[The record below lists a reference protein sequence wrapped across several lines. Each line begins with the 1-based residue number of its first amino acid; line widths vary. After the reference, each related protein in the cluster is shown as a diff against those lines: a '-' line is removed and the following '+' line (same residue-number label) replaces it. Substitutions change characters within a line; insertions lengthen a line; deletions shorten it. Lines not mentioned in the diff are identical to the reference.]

1 MKTSYKKEKNY
12 GIAILRVILS
22 FMVVLDHFYNGPK
35 KVSYLNI
42 LYYHIPTF
50 FLISFY
56 YTNNYFA
63 SFNIEKIK
71 LRFERIIIPYICWS
85 IIACFLNNI
94 YYYILNKECSHTI
107 YDFYHNILTGHIF
120 FWALW
125 FQNNLILTTL
135 IISIVVFSFKKDYL
149 LILQFLMIL
158 SYILQYSGE
167 NFRFFSQN
175 FTIHYTVTYGR
186 FLDNFPHSIFGF
198 FIGTLKLVN
207 RLKLNKLRAII
218 TSVIILVFL
227 SKYNFDN
234 NLKCF
239 KYGGIRLTIAATCI
253 FFLFFLSF
261 ENIRNKK
268 MFKLLDIITN
278 YTPGIYFSH
287 FLIGKGY
294 IMNIILGNKISTI
307 NGCIILYLIS
317 YSLCFCLNKMIGNT
331 KLKHL
336 IK

>member
-12 GIAILRVILS
+12 GIAILRVVLS
-22 FMVVLDHFYNGPK
+22 FMVVLDHFYNQPK
-35 KVSYLNI
+35 KYTFIHI

-63 SFNIEKIK
+63 TFNIEKIK
-71 LRFERIIIPYICWS
+71 LRFERIVIPYICWS
-85 IIACFLNNI
+85 IIACLLNNI

-107 YDFYHNILTGHIF
+107 YDFYHNLLTGHVF

-135 IISIVVFSFKKDYL
+135 IVSIVVFSFKKDYL

-158 SYILQYSGE
+158 SYIFQYSGE
-167 NFRFFSQN
+167 NFRFFSQH

-186 FLDNFPHSIFGF
+186 FLDNFPHSIVGF
-198 FIGTLKLVN
+198 FIGAFNFTNQLKSH
-207 RLKLNKLRAII
+207 KYKSII
-218 TSVIILVFL
+218 IYTITLVFL

-239 KYGGIRLTIAATCI
+239 KYGGIRLTFAAVSI
-253 FFLFFLSF
+253 FSVFFLSF
-261 ENIRNKK
+261 ENIKNKK
-268 MFKLLDIITN
+268 IVKLLDTITN

-287 FLIGKGY
+287 FLIGNGY
-294 IMNIILGNKISTI
+294 FINLILGNKISSI
-307 NGCIILYLIS
+307 YGCIILYLIS
-317 YSLCFCLNKMIGNT
+317 YSFCFSLNKIIGNT
-331 KLKHL
+331 KFKHL